1 MSDSPKSKLTDE
13 YTQPHSSAVLV
24 IDVQNDFCREGGYYH
39 RTGADLSTID
49 RAVERLQ
56 NFLQSARAAGTM
68 IVFIRSQYDEV
79 YLSHAQKERRRRVG
93 WDVPLCRQGT
103 EGFDF
108 YKVRP
113 LPEEVVI
120 TKHRFDAFYGTDLE
134 MVLRTNGRQNLLFTG
149 VATNVCVES
158 SLRSAFM
165 RDFSTVLVEDCC
177 AARKRAAH
185 DATIDNVHFHF
196 GIVARADDV
205 ERLWRC

>member
-1 MSDSPKSKLTDE
+1 MADHSNANLDKVSSDPG
-13 YTQPHSSAVLV
+13 SSALLV
-24 IDVQNDFCREGGYYH
+24 IDVQNDFCGEGGYYH
-39 RTGADLSTID
+39 RTGADLAAID
-49 RAVERLQ
+49 MAVQRVQRL
-56 NFLQSARAAGTM
+56 LQSARAAGTM
-68 IVFIRSQYDEV
+68 VIFVRSQYDEV
-79 YLSHAQKERRRRVG
+79 YLSPTQKERRRRVG
-93 WDVPLCRQGT
+93 LDVPLCRKNT

-113 LPEEVVI
+113 LPDELVI

-134 MVLRTNGRQNLLFTG
+134 LVLRTNGRQTLFFTG

-185 DATIDNVHFHF
+185 ESTVDNVHFHI
-196 GIVARADDV
+196 GIVASADDV
-205 ERLWRC
+205 ERSWRA